1 MIRNPIGDLMKTVFA
16 YFRTMLALLAIFVIP
31 SGLFA
36 SDHRDGPLP
45 GQTPGADITD
55 TWAFLSTTN
64 PGRIVVAMGV
74 NPLTVPSFNGTYDF
88 SSQILYQIKIDS
100 DGDGRE
106 DYVVQALFTGHGPTQ
121 TVTICGPFKPA
132 TTGARNKFQCAADKD
147 NDRADRD
154 SNARA
159 HLVTGA
165 ISTNLG
171 DANGLQGF
179 AGLRD
184 DPFVFDFSQFTK
196 INAGTQ
202 DLFRQSTLPIFGAL
216 RGRSTPAGIDNLGGF
231 NVSVI
236 VAEFPSSWVRGRT
249 STVGVWST
257 TSRPETVT
265 AGRESEKNPASDPA
279 PDRLS
284 STFVQLDRA
293 GQQAIGTVFIPKPLR
308 DVYNADIPENDMV
321 EWGNLVPDALTV
333 TDNDGTGNTI
343 AGRRAV
349 LHALTLDDG
358 TNGAPLLLPAGFA
371 NHDVNLLR
379 KAIFPDMVRL
389 NLDLAPGFA
398 PIGGNGLQNGRGVD
412 EDSIDIA
419 LRLLRELADVN
430 FSAPVPAGIPGTG
443 RARPGALNFPADRRV
458 FAVLQGTD
466 FIGPDAST
474 SDLSNGGNDVPS
486 TTAFPYFPRPNPPK

>member
-159 HLVTGA
+159 HLV
-165 ISTNLG
+165 
-171 DANGLQGF
+171 
-179 AGLRD
+179 
-184 DPFVFDFSQFTK
+184 
-196 INAGTQ
+196 
-202 DLFRQSTLPIFGAL
+202 
-216 RGRSTPAGIDNLGGF
+216 
-231 NVSVI
+231 
-236 VAEFPSSWVRGRT
+236 
-249 STVGVWST
+249 
-257 TSRPETVT
+257 
-265 AGRESEKNPASDPA
+265 
-279 PDRLS
+279 
-284 STFVQLDRA
+284 
-293 GQQAIGTVFIPKPLR
+293 
-308 DVYNADIPENDMV
+308 
-321 EWGNLVPDALTV
+321 
-333 TDNDGTGNTI
+333 
-343 AGRRAV
+343 
-349 LHALTLDDG
+349 
-358 TNGAPLLLPAGFA
+358 
-371 NHDVNLLR
+371 
-379 KAIFPDMVRL
+379 
-389 NLDLAPGFA
+389 
-398 PIGGNGLQNGRGVD
+398 
-412 EDSIDIA
+412 
-419 LRLLRELADVN
+419 
-430 FSAPVPAGIPGTG
+430 
-443 RARPGALNFPADRRV
+443 
-458 FAVLQGTD
+458 
-466 FIGPDAST
+466 
-474 SDLSNGGNDVPS
+474 
-486 TTAFPYFPRPNPPK
+486 